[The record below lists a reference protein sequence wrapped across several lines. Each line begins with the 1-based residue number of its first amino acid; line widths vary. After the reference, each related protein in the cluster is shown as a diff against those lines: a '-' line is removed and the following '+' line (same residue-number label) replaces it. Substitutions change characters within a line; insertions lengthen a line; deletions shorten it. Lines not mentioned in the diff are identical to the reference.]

1 MTKEDLELIK
11 SYQAWRRDDNNDP
24 LTRLP
29 MPNPTE
35 IGIALDK
42 IIDYFELKFKK
53 NDTKTHETL

>member
-1 MTKEDLELIK
+1 MTKADLKLIK
-11 SYQAWRRDDNNDP
+11 DYQAWRRDNNNDP

-42 IIDYFELKFKK
+42 MIAYCELKFKK
-53 NDTKTHETL
+53 NVKKTN